1 MMKNVYTMVS
11 SLTNKGE
18 LLMTDY
24 IDRMIEQTKKEDALR
39 DKGVIILNDYRS
51 EKARIKARI
60 ETRRKQWNYII
71 QNIKRTI
78 KTIFLNV

>member
-60 ETRRKQWNYII
+60 ETRRKQ
-71 QNIKRTI
+71 
-78 KTIFLNV
+78 

>member
-1 MMKNVYTMVS
+1 
-11 SLTNKGE
+11 
-18 LLMTDY
+18 MTDY

-60 ETRRKQWNYII
+60 ETRRKQW
-71 QNIKRTI
+71 KTI
-78 KTIFLNV
+78 KTGLFYFCYHY

>member
-1 MMKNVYTMVS
+1 
-11 SLTNKGE
+11 
-18 LLMTDY
+18 MTDY

-60 ETRRKQWNYII
+60 ETRRKQW
-71 QNIKRTI
+71 
-78 KTIFLNV
+78 KTIMTQRLRKP